1 IVVAAPPR
9 GVAGSTRLRKL
20 ALTDSP
26 AIPPPGSPPAQSRG
40 APLHPAASPAQPVC
54 GNWPSPVRRRFRL
67 RGRPPRI
74 RAGPR
79 STLRRRR
86 LNPFAEAGPHR
97 FAGYSASGVACA
109 FARGPAPPCGVAG
122 STRLRKLALT
132 GSPAIPPPGSP
143 PAHSRGAPL
152 HPAASPA
159 QPVCG
164 NLPSPVRRLFRL
176 RGRLRIRAGPRST
189 LRRRRLN
196 PFAETGPHRFAGYS
210 ASGVAPRAFARG
222 PAPPCG
228 VAGST
233 RLRKLA
239 LTDSPAIPPPG
250 SPPRIRAG
258 PRSTLRRRRLNP
270 FAETGPHRFAGYS
283 ASGVAC
289 AFARGPAPPC
299 GVAGSTRLRKLA
311 LTGSPAIPPPRSPPA
326 HSRGAPLHPAASY
339 SVKANSLTTAPGRRM
354 LLTLRAR

>member
-1 IVVAAPPR
+1 
-9 GVAGSTRLRKL
+9 T
-20 ALTDSP
+20 
-26 AIPPPGSPPAQSRG
+26 
-40 APLHPAASPAQPVC
+40 
-54 GNWPSPVRRRFRL
+54 
-67 RGRPPRI
+67 
-74 RAGPR
+74 
-79 STLRRRR
+79 
-86 LNPFAEAGPHR
+86 GPHR

-143 PAHSRGAPL
+143 AHSRGAPL

-159 QPVCG
+159 QPICG
-164 NLPSPVRRLFRL
+164 NWPSPVRRLFRL

-239 LTDSPAIPPPG
+239 LTGSPDIPPPG
-250 SPPRIRAG
+250 SPPAHSREAPLDPAASPAQPVCGNLPSPIRRIFRLRG
-258 PRSTLRRRRLNP
+258 RPR
-270 FAETGPHRFAGYS
+270 
-283 ASGVAC
+283 

-299 GVAGSTRLRKLA
+299 GVLQRKSHLADHGTRQAHAADAARAIAVAADDELA
-311 LTGSPAIPPPRSPPA
+311 FRGQADQVLAEQAVDAVVEA
-326 HSRGAPLHPAASY
+326 HDVDRRDDPSAVDPERGE
-339 SVKANSLTTAPGRRM
+339 
-354 LLTLRAR
+354 

>member
-1 IVVAAPPR
+1 
-9 GVAGSTRLRKL
+9 T
-20 ALTDSP
+20 
-26 AIPPPGSPPAQSRG
+26 
-40 APLHPAASPAQPVC
+40 
-54 GNWPSPVRRRFRL
+54 
-67 RGRPPRI
+67 
-74 RAGPR
+74 
-79 STLRRRR
+79 
-86 LNPFAEAGPHR
+86 GPHR

-143 PAHSRGAPL
+143 AHSRGAPL

-164 NLPSPVRRLFRL
+164 NWPSPVRRLFRL

-228 VAGST
+228 VLQRKSHLADHGT
-233 RLRKLA
+233 RQAHAADAARAIAVAADDELA
-239 LTDSPAIPPPG
+239 FRGQADQVL
-250 SPPRIRAG
+250 
-258 PRSTLRRRRLNP
+258 
-270 FAETGPHRFAGYS
+270 AEQ
-283 ASGVAC
+283 
-289 AFARGPAPPC
+289 
-299 GVAGSTRLRKLA
+299 
-311 LTGSPAIPPPRSPPA
+311 
-326 HSRGAPLHPAASY
+326 
-339 SVKANSLTTAPGRRM
+339 
-354 LLTLRAR
+354 